1 MSQICKWKNFKSECL
16 KIFSINL
23 QFSVR
28 KKKEVRWINLQAL
41 RIHLNLEI
49 SGHFSHHWSHLQKAS
64 IFSRTS
70 QKHLCVNIEG
80 VGAYNYRK
88 KKNLQVWLQRLI
100 TKRLWK
106 KKSNP
111 LIYSKTFT
119 LSITQELSG
128 GYFKYTCSDPTFTPT
143 RALSNGPT
151 VGVTY
156 FCHYQ
161 PKRFNLRP
169 SIHKEE

>member
-1 MSQICKWKNFKSECL
+1 MPTTIE
-16 KIFSINL
+16 
-23 QFSVR
+23 
-28 KKKEVRWINLQAL
+28 KKKSAGVVAKTDNEKAL
-41 RIHLNLEI
+41 
-49 SGHFSHHWSHLQKAS
+49 
-64 IFSRTS
+64 
-70 QKHLCVNIEG
+70 
-80 VGAYNYRK
+80 
-88 KKNLQVWLQRLI
+88 
-100 TKRLWK
+100 K